1 MYHIHLLSSTQA
13 TNQTALSTGQYK
25 NCRKYTDH
33 MGRDQAK
40 RWITSE
46 NCFDRTVELS
56 KLAERM
62 IFIQVIWQWLQDDWD
77 A

>member
-1 MYHIHLLSSTQA
+1 MYHIHLLSTTQA

-40 RWITSE
+40 GGSPLKTALIG
-46 NCFDRTVELS
+46 L
-56 KLAERM
+56 
-62 IFIQVIWQWLQDDWD
+62 
-77 A
+77 